1 MRNQSTIGNGKRLS
15 GGFSKSAGLVVY
27 YVVVAWEHIHDKR
40 GIIQPLADAERASW
54 AVRVLGHHYPERT
67 YETMKMY
74 AQEGVSTQQ
83 MEAFEAPVV
92 DDLSKLEVAHTL
104 GLDWY
109 V

>member
-1 MRNQSTIGNGKRLS
+1 MRRQSTIGSGKRLN
-15 GGFSKSAGLVVY
+15 GGFGKSAGLVVY
-27 YVVVAWEHIHDKR
+27 YVVVAWVHIHEKR
-40 GIIQPLADAERASW
+40 GIIQPLANAERASW

-74 AQEGVSTQQ
+74 AHEGVTTQQ
-83 MEAFEAPVV
+83 MEAFETPVV
-92 DDLSKLEVAHTL
+92 DDLGKLEVAHNL

>member
-1 MRNQSTIGNGKRLS
+1 MRSQSTIGNGKQLS

-27 YVVVAWEHIHDKR
+27 YIAAAWEHIHEKR
-40 GIIQPLADAERASW
+40 GIIQPLGNAERASW
-54 AVRVLGHHYPERT
+54 AVHVLGHHYPERT

-74 AQEGVSTQQ
+74 AQEGVTTQQ
-83 MEAFEAPVV
+83 MEALEVPVV
-92 DDLSKLEVAHTL
+92 DDLGKLEVAHNL